1 MIFEDSRRR
10 SGKRSTTLGTEFFR
24 LGPKHMVS
32 FVEFGLRSREDIYN
46 FMKVLDEN
54 VHKPFDL
61 YFLCESLDL
70 KRDYNKPHYFAVF
83 TWSIN
88 VKESIEATLEEIRG
102 CEVLECTFLSVE
114 ELYKQMCERS
124 FIEIDMFK
132 RLGAV

>member
-1 MIFEDSRRR
+1 
-10 SGKRSTTLGTEFFR
+10 
-24 LGPKHMVS
+24 MVS
-32 FVEFGLRSREDIYN
+32 FVEFALRSREDIYN

-61 YFLCESLDL
+61 YFLCESVDL
-70 KRDYNKPHYFAVF
+70 KRDYNKPRYFAVF